1 MKTNKQRIDGV
12 KEKLQKKQRARKR
25 NLALTLGCIGAACF
39 TALNLVLFT
48 PYPTIEREDVA
59 VKYGQSEYCSL
70 ITKLDKVTYQPQRI
84 KTYKNNFDKWIG
96 SKIRGISF
104 GCGAKAMDGNAAL
117 YDTAVNELAKDT
129 SYVETT
135 DNQTAGVIEGDL
147 LKRTQSHIFYLSQTK
162 DGGYLLRAY
171 DINGWDSQKV
181 AQYEIT
187 PKNESGFY
195 GGDAELYLSEDGKQG
210 TVVLQSYQKEEGS
223 WQRPYVTF
231 IGLDVSNLPQITETG
246 RTYLSGSYISTRK
259 VDGQFLAVSEF
270 SVRYNPN
277 FDNQAEFLP
286 QYGAYGQMQSVAA
299 EDIHLP
305 ETLTSAN
312 YTLVCTL
319 DEKTLQTQDSAAFLS
334 YSQETY
340 ISQENLYFTRSYS
353 DKEERGNDEYAVLGK
368 TEITRLSYTGGTLE
382 YKGAFTLDG
391 NLKNRYSLDEYEG
404 VLRAVTTCTE
414 SRYKETKTG
423 EYTSRKYLFTNR
435 PSVNLYCVNVE
446 DFSLLASVED
456 FAPEGETAESVRFD
470 KDKAYICTAI
480 VVTLKDPV
488 FVFDLSDL
496 TNITYTDTG
505 EIDGY
510 SSSLISFGNGYSLGI
525 GYDRERNLKI
535 EVYKETSD
543 GVVSVDSYVDNVE
556 FSEDYKSYFIDRE
569 NGYIGLGVECKSLG
583 GEYRLLAFDG
593 HRLYLKRAL
602 LISGDN
608 AHKRGV
614 VIDGFLYAF
623 GEKEDAFVIGQ
634 I

>member
-1 MKTNKQRIDGV
+1 MKTNAQRIDGV
-12 KEKLQKKQRARKR
+12 KEKLQKKKRARKR
-25 NLALTLGCIGAACF
+25 RLALSLGCIGVACL
-39 TALNLVLFT
+39 TALNLLLFT
-48 PYPTIEREDVA
+48 PYPTIQREDVA

-70 ITKLDKVTYQPQRI
+70 ITELDKVTYKPERK

-96 SKIRGISF
+96 SKIRGMF
-104 GCGAKAMDGNAAL
+104 RAKSDRFTASSPDVGN
-117 YDTAVNELAKDT
+117 TNELAKEDA
-129 SYVETT
+129 YVETT

-147 LKRTQSHIFYLSQTK
+147 LKRTQSHTFYLRQTK
-162 DGGYLLRAY
+162 DGRYLLCAY
-171 DINGWDSQKV
+171 DINGWDSKQV
-181 AQYEIT
+181 AQYEIAL
-187 PKNESGFY
+187 KNESGFY
-195 GGDAELYLSEDGKQG
+195 GDSAELYLSEDGKQG

-231 IGLDVSNLPQITETG
+231 IGLDISGLPQITETG

-259 VDGQFLAVSEF
+259 VDGQFLAMSEF

-277 FDNQAEFLP
+277 FDNPAEFLP

-353 DKEERGNDEYAVLGK
+353 EQEPREDYRYRWVDK

-382 YKGAFTLDG
+382 YKGAFSIDG
-391 NLKNRYSLDEYEG
+391 TLKNRYSLDEYEG
-404 VLRAVTTCTE
+404 VLRAVTTCNA
-414 SRYKETKTG
+414 SYPPR
-423 EYTSRKYLFTNR
+423 
-435 PSVNLYCVNVE
+435 VNLYCVNVE

-456 FAPEGETAESVRFD
+456 FAPKGETAESVRFD
-470 KDKAYICTAI
+470 KDKAYVCTAI
-480 VVTLKDPV
+480 VVTLTDPV

-496 TNITYTDTG
+496 TNITYKDTG

-510 SSSLISFGNGYSLGI
+510 SSSLINFGDGYLVGI
-525 GYDRERNLKI
+525 GYDWARRLKI
-535 EVYKETSD
+535 EVYAETSD
-543 GVVSVDSYVDNVE
+543 GVVSVASYVDDVE

-569 NGYIGLGVECKSLG
+569 NGYIGLGVYSETSG
-583 GEYRLLAFDG
+583 GEYRLFAFDG
-593 HRLYLKRAL
+593 YRLEMIDSLYVF
-602 LISGDN
+602 GDN
-608 AHKRGV
+608 AKKRGV
-614 VIDGFLYAF
+614 VVDGFLYAF
-623 GEKEDAFVIGQ
+623 GEGEDDFAVGKL
-634 I
+634 

>member
-1 MKTNKQRIDGV
+1 MKTNEQRIDGV

-70 ITKLDKVTYQPQRI
+70 ITKLDKVTYEPARI
-84 KTYKNNFDKWIG
+84 KSYKNNFDKWIG

-104 GCGAKAMDGNAAL
+104 GCGAQDKFTASVPNGG
-117 YDTAVNELAKDT
+117 AVNEPSKEDA
-129 SYVETT
+129 YVETT

-147 LKRTQSHIFYLSQTK
+147 LKRTQSHIFYLSQK
-162 DGGYLLRAY
+162 DDGGYLLRVY
-171 DINGWDSQKV
+171 DINGWDSKKV

-187 PKNESGFY
+187 TKNESGFY
-195 GGDAELYLSEDGKQG
+195 GDSAELYLSKDGKQG

-259 VDGQFLAVSEF
+259 VDGQFLAMSEF

-353 DKEERGNDEYAVLGK
+353 EKGIREDYGNAWVDK

-382 YKGAFTLDG
+382 YKGAFSIDG
-391 NLKNRYSLDEYEG
+391 TLKNRYSLDEYEG
-404 VLRAVTTCTE
+404 VLRAVTTCNA
-414 SRYKETKTG
+414 S
-423 EYTSRKYLFTNR
+423 YT

-456 FAPEGETAESVRFD
+456 FAPKGETAESVRFD
-470 KDKAYICTAI
+470 KHKAYVCTAI

-496 TNITYTDTG
+496 TNITYKDTG
-505 EIDGY
+505 KIDGY
-510 SSSLISFGNGYSLGI
+510 SSSLINFGDGYLVGI
-525 GYDRERNLKI
+525 GYDGARKLKI

-543 GVVSVDSYVDNVE
+543 GVVSVDSCEAEVE

-569 NGYIGLGVECKSLG
+569 NGYIGLGVYGKTSG
-583 GEYRLLAFDG
+583 DEYRLFAFNG
-593 HRLYLKRAL
+593 SELRLVKSLEL
-602 LISGDN
+602 WGDN
-608 AHKRGV
+608 ADKRGV

-623 GEKEDAFVIGQ
+623 GERENGFSVGQ

>member
-25 NLALTLGCIGAACF
+25 NLALTLGCIGAACL

-48 PYPTIEREDVA
+48 PYPTIKREDVA

-70 ITKLDKVTYQPQRI
+70 ITKLDKVTYQPERI

-96 SKIRGISF
+96 SKIRGMSF
-104 GCGAKAMDGNAAL
+104 GCGAKATGNDAML
-117 YDTAVNELAKDT
+117 YGTAVNELAKDT

-147 LKRTQSHIFYLSQTK
+147 LKRTQSHIFYLSQTN

-171 DINGWDSQKV
+171 DINGWESKKI

-195 GGDAELYLSEDGKQG
+195 GDNAELFLSEDGKQG
-210 TVVLQSYQKEEGS
+210 TVVLQSYQKAEGS

-246 RTYLSGSYISTRK
+246 RTYLSGSYISARK

-277 FDNQAEFLP
+277 FDNPAEFLP

-391 NLKNRYSLDEYEG
+391 HLKNRYSLDEYEG

-435 PSVNLYCVNVE
+435 PSVNLYCVKVE

-470 KDKAYICTAI
+470 KEKAYICTAI

-496 TNITYTDTG
+496 ANITYTDTG

-510 SSSLISFGNGYSLGI
+510 SSSLISFGKGYSLGI

-556 FSEDYKSYFIDRE
+556 FSEEYKSYFIDRE
-569 NGYIGLGVECKSLG
+569 NGYIGLGVEGKTSIS
-583 GEYRLLAFDG
+583 EYRLLAFDG
-593 HRLYLKRAL
+593 HHLYLIKRL
-602 LISGDN
+602 ELWGDN
-608 AHKRGV
+608 ADKRGV

-623 GEKEDAFVIGQ
+623 GDKEDAFAIGQ

>member
-1 MKTNKQRIDGV
+1 MKTNEQRIDGV
-12 KEKLQKKQRARKR
+12 KEKLQKKKRARKR
-25 NLALTLGCIGAACF
+25 RLALSLGCIGVACL
-39 TALNLVLFT
+39 TALNLLLFT
-48 PYPTIEREDVA
+48 PYPTIQREDVA

-70 ITKLDKVTYQPQRI
+70 ITELDKVTYKPERK

-96 SKIRGISF
+96 SKIRGMF
-104 GCGAKAMDGNAAL
+104 RAKSDRFTASSPDVGN
-117 YDTAVNELAKDT
+117 TNELAKEDA
-129 SYVETT
+129 YVETT

-147 LKRTQSHIFYLSQTK
+147 LKRTQSHTFYLRQTK
-162 DGGYLLRAY
+162 DGRYLLCAY
-171 DINGWDSQKV
+171 DINGWDSKQV
-181 AQYEIT
+181 AQYEIAL
-187 PKNESGFY
+187 KNESGFY
-195 GGDAELYLSEDGKQG
+195 GDSAELYLSEDGKQG

-231 IGLDVSNLPQITETG
+231 IGLDISDLPQITETG

-259 VDGQFLAVSEF
+259 VDGQFLAMSEF

-277 FDNQAEFLP
+277 FDNPAEFLP

-353 DKEERGNDEYAVLGK
+353 EQEPREDYRYRWVDK

-382 YKGAFTLDG
+382 YKGAFSIDG
-391 NLKNRYSLDEYEG
+391 TLKNRYSLDEYEG
-404 VLRAVTTCTE
+404 VLRAVTTCNA
-414 SRYKETKTG
+414 S
-423 EYTSRKYLFTNR
+423 YT

-446 DFSLLASVED
+446 DFSMLAVVED
-456 FAPEGETAESVRFD
+456 FAPKGETAESVRFD
-470 KDKAYICTAI
+470 KDKAYVCTAI

-496 TNITYTDTG
+496 TNITYKDTG

-510 SSSLISFGNGYSLGI
+510 SSSLINFGDGYLVGI
-525 GYDRERNLKI
+525 GYDWARKLKI
-535 EVYKETSD
+535 EVYEERED
-543 GVVSVDSYVDNVE
+543 GVASVASYVDEVE

-569 NGYIGLGVECKSLG
+569 NGYIGLGVYGKTSGDEYRLFAFDGSDLRLVKSLG
-583 GEYRLLAFDG
+583 LW
-593 HRLYLKRAL
+593 
-602 LISGDN
+602 GDN
-608 AHKRGV
+608 ADKRGV

-623 GEKEDAFVIGQ
+623 GERENGFSVGQ

>member
-1 MKTNKQRIDGV
+1 MKTNAQRIDGV
-12 KEKLQKKQRARKR
+12 KEKLQKKKRARKR
-25 NLALTLGCIGAACF
+25 RLALSLGCIGVACL
-39 TALNLVLFT
+39 TALNLLLFT
-48 PYPTIEREDVA
+48 PYPTIQREDVA

-70 ITKLDKVTYQPQRI
+70 ITELDKVTYKPERK

-96 SKIRGISF
+96 SKIRGMF
-104 GCGAKAMDGNAAL
+104 RAKSDRFTASSPDVGN
-117 YDTAVNELAKDT
+117 TNELAKEDA
-129 SYVETT
+129 YVETT

-147 LKRTQSHIFYLSQTK
+147 LKRTQSHTFYLRQTK
-162 DGGYLLRAY
+162 DGRYLLCAY
-171 DINGWDSQKV
+171 DINGWDSKQV
-181 AQYEIT
+181 AQYEIAL
-187 PKNESGFY
+187 KNESGFY
-195 GGDAELYLSEDGKQG
+195 GDSAELYLSEDGKQG

-231 IGLDVSNLPQITETG
+231 IGLDISGLPQITETG

-259 VDGQFLAVSEF
+259 VDGQFLAMSEF

-353 DKEERGNDEYAVLGK
+353 EQEPREDYRYRWVDK

-382 YKGAFTLDG
+382 YKGAFSIDG
-391 NLKNRYSLDEYEG
+391 TLKNRYSLDEYEG
-404 VLRAVTTCTE
+404 VLRAVTTCNA
-414 SRYKETKTG
+414 SYPPR
-423 EYTSRKYLFTNR
+423 
-435 PSVNLYCVNVE
+435 VNLYCVNVE

-456 FAPEGETAESVRFD
+456 FAPKGETAESVRFD
-470 KDKAYICTAI
+470 KDKAYVCTAI
-480 VVTLKDPV
+480 VVTLTDPV

-496 TNITYTDTG
+496 TNITYKDTG

-510 SSSLISFGNGYSLGI
+510 SSSLINFGDGYLVGI
-525 GYDRERNLKI
+525 GYDWARRLKI
-535 EVYKETSD
+535 EVYAETSD
-543 GVVSVDSYVDNVE
+543 GVVSVASYVDDVE

-569 NGYIGLGVECKSLG
+569 NGYIGLGVYSETSG
-583 GEYRLLAFDG
+583 GEYRLFAFDG
-593 HRLYLKRAL
+593 YRLEMIDSLYVF
-602 LISGDN
+602 GDN
-608 AHKRGV
+608 AKKRGV
-614 VIDGFLYAF
+614 VVDGFLYAF
-623 GEKEDAFVIGQ
+623 GEGEDDFAVGKL
-634 I
+634 

>member
-1 MKTNKQRIDGV
+1 MKTNAQRIDGV
-12 KEKLQKKQRARKR
+12 KEKLQKKKRARKR
-25 NLALTLGCIGAACF
+25 RLALSLGCIGVACL

-48 PYPTIEREDVA
+48 PYPTIQREDVA

-70 ITKLDKVTYQPQRI
+70 ITKLDKVTYKPERK

-96 SKIRGISF
+96 SKIRGIF
-104 GCGAKAMDGNAAL
+104 RAKSDRFTASSPDVGN
-117 YDTAVNELAKDT
+117 TNELAKEDA
-129 SYVETT
+129 YVETT

-147 LKRTQSHIFYLSQTK
+147 LKRTQSHTFYLRQTK
-162 DGGYLLRAY
+162 DGRFLLCAY
-171 DINGWDSQKV
+171 DINGWDSKQV
-181 AQYEIT
+181 AQYEIAL
-187 PKNESGFY
+187 KNESGFY
-195 GGDAELYLSEDGKQG
+195 GDSAELYLSEDGKQG

-231 IGLDVSNLPQITETG
+231 IGLDISDLPQITETG

-259 VDGQFLAVSEF
+259 VDGQFLAMSEF

-277 FDNQAEFLP
+277 FDNPAEFLP

-353 DKEERGNDEYAVLGK
+353 EQEPREDYRYRWVDK

-382 YKGAFTLDG
+382 YKGAFSIDG
-391 NLKNRYSLDEYEG
+391 TLKNRYSLDEYEG
-404 VLRAVTTCTE
+404 VLRAVTTCNA
-414 SRYKETKTG
+414 SYPPR
-423 EYTSRKYLFTNR
+423 
-435 PSVNLYCVNVE
+435 VNLYCVNVE

-456 FAPEGETAESVRFD
+456 FAPKGETAESVRFD
-470 KDKAYICTAI
+470 KDKAYVCTAI
-480 VVTLKDPV
+480 VVTLTDPV

-496 TNITYTDTG
+496 TNITYKDTG

-510 SSSLISFGNGYSLGI
+510 SSSLINFGDGYLVGI
-525 GYDRERNLKI
+525 GYDWARRLKI
-535 EVYKETSD
+535 EVYAETSD
-543 GVVSVDSYVDNVE
+543 GVVSVASYVDDVE

-569 NGYIGLGVECKSLG
+569 NGYIGLGVYSENSG
-583 GEYRLLAFDG
+583 GEYRLFAFDG
-593 HRLYLKRAL
+593 YRLDMIDSLYVF
-602 LISGDN
+602 GDN
-608 AHKRGV
+608 AKKRGV
-614 VIDGFLYAF
+614 VVDGFLYAF
-623 GEKEDAFVIGQ
+623 GEGEDDFAVGKL
-634 I
+634 

>member
-1 MKTNKQRIDGV
+1 MKTNAQRIDGV
-12 KEKLQKKQRARKR
+12 KEKLQKKKRARKR
-25 NLALTLGCIGAACF
+25 RLALSLGCIGVACL
-39 TALNLVLFT
+39 TALNLLLFT
-48 PYPTIEREDVA
+48 PYPTIQREDVA

-70 ITKLDKVTYQPQRI
+70 ITELDKVTYKPERK

-96 SKIRGISF
+96 SKIRGMF
-104 GCGAKAMDGNAAL
+104 RAKSDRFTASSPDVGN
-117 YDTAVNELAKDT
+117 TNELAKEDA
-129 SYVETT
+129 YVETT

-147 LKRTQSHIFYLSQTK
+147 LKRTQSHTFYLRQTK
-162 DGGYLLRAY
+162 DGRYLLCAY
-171 DINGWDSQKV
+171 DINGWDSKQV
-181 AQYEIT
+181 AQYEIAL
-187 PKNESGFY
+187 KNESGFY
-195 GGDAELYLSEDGKQG
+195 GDSAELYLSEDGKQG

-231 IGLDVSNLPQITETG
+231 IGLDISGLPQITETG

-259 VDGQFLAVSEF
+259 VDGQFLAMSEF

-277 FDNQAEFLP
+277 FDNPAEFLP

-353 DKEERGNDEYAVLGK
+353 EQEPREDYRYRWVDK

-382 YKGAFTLDG
+382 YKGAFSIDG
-391 NLKNRYSLDEYEG
+391 TLKNRYSLDEYEG
-404 VLRAVTTCTE
+404 VLRAVTTCNA
-414 SRYKETKTG
+414 SYPPR
-423 EYTSRKYLFTNR
+423 
-435 PSVNLYCVNVE
+435 VNLYCVNVE

-456 FAPEGETAESVRFD
+456 FAPKGETAESVRFD
-470 KDKAYICTAI
+470 KDKAYVCTAI
-480 VVTLKDPV
+480 VVTLTDPV

-496 TNITYTDTG
+496 TNITYKDTG

-510 SSSLISFGNGYSLGI
+510 SSSLINFGDGYLVGI
-525 GYDRERNLKI
+525 GYDWARRLKI
-535 EVYKETSD
+535 EVYAETSD
-543 GVVSVDSYVDNVE
+543 GVVSVASYVDDVE

-569 NGYIGLGVECKSLG
+569 NGYIGLGVYSENSG
-583 GEYRLLAFDG
+583 GEYRLFAFDG
-593 HRLYLKRAL
+593 YRLDMIDSLYVF
-602 LISGDN
+602 GDN
-608 AHKRGV
+608 AKKRGV
-614 VIDGFLYAF
+614 VVDGFLYAF
-623 GEKEDAFVIGQ
+623 GEGEDDFAVGKL
-634 I
+634 

>member
-25 NLALTLGCIGAACF
+25 NLALAFGCIGAACL

-48 PYPTIEREDVA
+48 PYPTVEREDVA
-59 VKYGQSEYCSL
+59 VKYRQSEYCSL
-70 ITKLDKVTYQPQRI
+70 ITKLDKVTYQPERI

-96 SKIRGISF
+96 SKIKGIAF
-104 GCGAKAMDGNAAL
+104 GCGGKAMENDAML
-117 YDTAVNELAKDT
+117 YGTAVNELAKDT
-129 SYVETT
+129 SYIETT

-147 LKRTQSHIFYLSQTK
+147 LKRTQSHIFYLSQTN

-171 DINGWDSQKV
+171 DINGLDSQKI
-181 AQYEIT
+181 AQYEIL
-187 PKNESGFY
+187 PKDGTGFY
-195 GGDAELYLSEDGKQG
+195 GESAELYLSEDGAQA
-210 TVVLQSYQKEEGS
+210 TAVLQSYQKAEGS

-231 IGLDVSNLPQITETG
+231 IGLDVSNLPEITETG
-246 RTYLSGSYISTRK
+246 RTHLSGSYISTRK
-259 VDGQFLAVSEF
+259 VDGQFLAMSEF

-277 FDNQAEFLP
+277 FDNPAEFLP

-299 EDIHLP
+299 EDIYAP
-305 ETLTSAN
+305 ETLTVAD

-353 DKEERGNDEYAVLGK
+353 DKEERGNDEYALLSK
-368 TEITRLSYTGGTLE
+368 TEISRLSYADGTLE
-382 YKGAFTLDG
+382 YKGAFTLNG
-391 NLKNRYSLDEYEG
+391 HLKNRYSLDEYNG
-404 VLRAVTTCTE
+404 VLRAVTTCNE

-435 PSVNLYCVNVE
+435 PSVNLYCVKVE
-446 DFSLLASVED
+446 DYSLLASVED
-456 FAPEGETAESVRFD
+456 FAPEGERAESVRFD

-480 VVTLKDPV
+480 VVTLTDPV

-496 TNITYTDTG
+496 TNITYKDTG

-510 SSSLISFGNGYSLGI
+510 SSSLISFGNGYLVGI

-535 EVYKETSD
+535 EVYKETAD

-556 FSEDYKSYFIDRE
+556 FSEEYKSYFIDRE
-569 NGYIGLGVECKSLG
+569 NGYIGLGVEGKKSV

-593 HRLYLKRAL
+593 HKLYLKRTLVLWGA
-602 LISGDN
+602 N
-608 AHKRGV
+608 AQKRGV

-623 GEKEDAFVIGQ
+623 GEKEDEFAVGKI
-634 I
+634 